1 MQNIL
6 KGSPIPH
13 ARLQPTPRNN
23 GHHPENWFG
32 YAANSTRFFLT
43 NFNGLVVAPLLL
55 PSSVL
60 TSSQLLSI
68 CARGCTQSPLLRS
81 AKASQHMFSRVPLS
95 SSVLEPMPLGDGIPS
110 IVWALF
116 GMTCC
121 TSVDSGTTDGGLYE
135 FLTYFV
141 TVTLVFDSAP
151 DPVGSREMAMSL
163 APRCCSHE

>member
-1 MQNIL
+1 M
-6 KGSPIPH
+6 GTSP
-13 ARLQPTPRNN
+13 RTGLVTQPTQ
-23 GHHPENWFG
+23 PE
-32 YAANSTRFFLT
+32 FL
-43 NFNGLVVAPLLL
+43 NQLQLAWGWCLVTVPLLL

-60 TSSQLLSI
+60 TARSCSAYVLEGALSLI
-68 CARGCTQSPLLRS
+68 PETFFVVASPQS

-110 IVWALF
+110 ILWALY

-151 DPVGSREMAMSL
+151 DPVGRGGWPCPWRPL
-163 APRCCSHE
+163 LSHE